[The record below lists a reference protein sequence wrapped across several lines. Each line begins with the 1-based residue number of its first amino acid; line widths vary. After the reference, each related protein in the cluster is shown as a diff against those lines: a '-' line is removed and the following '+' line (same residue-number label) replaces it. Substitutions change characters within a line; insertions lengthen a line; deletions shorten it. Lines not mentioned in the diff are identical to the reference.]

1 MPLLSGNLEI
11 FKQKAAQISLESHQ
25 LQLWCEIRPN
35 GAFCNYLI
43 ISTFYFCSFFK
54 PPFQPFKTCV
64 FYAENLYFSS
74 ERNIFSCLGKNFSL
88 GREQNFLRRAT
99 KFFPWKRKDE
109 VTIIS

>member
-43 ISTFYFCSFFK
+43 MSTFYFCANSES
-54 PPFQPFKTCV
+54 PFQTFKTYV